1 MCQFMHERR
10 ELLGGGLTRK
20 QSNAAAIRSA
30 ARRRDVFRALDRD
43 ILCRGKPAKHIAIVA
58 WISVHHSNLRKVLAV
73 SLTDIKD
80 ASGAEAC
87 DVRRL
92 LLVVLGVLRLAPHD
106 GGKNHD
112 AFLAFLHEATELVPR
127 TETGDVAG
135 IRLL

>member
-1 MCQFMHERR
+1 MCQFMDDCR

-30 ARRRDVFRALDRD
+30 ARRRDVFRVLDRD
-43 ILCRGKPAKHIAIVA
+43 ILCRGKPAEPIAIIA

-73 SLTDIKD
+73 SLADVKD
-80 ASGAEAC
+80 VCGAEAC
-87 DVRRL
+87 DARRL
-92 LLVVLGVLRLAPHD
+92 LFVVIGVLHLAPHD

-127 TETGDVAG
+127 TETGDV
-135 IRLL
+135 